1 MRVGSTFNSVDEIGN
16 FREEGVI
23 VLSCQPDSDDGK
35 RVRMSWTSPN
45 TEGRKDEQE
54 MTYSERVPLLVII
67 SRSSVSSVQCPWLM
81 DSKEDVPDVKSGLL
95 VWIDQSHMIS
105 IGPDL

>member
-1 MRVGSTFNSVDEIGN
+1 MRVGSTFNGINEIGN

-67 SRSSVSSVQCPWLM
+67 SRSSISSVSSLM
-81 DSKEDVPDVKSGLL
+81 NSRKDVPDVKSGLL
-95 VWIDQSHMIS
+95 VWIDQSHMVS